1 MQTVADGSPD
11 SGGGVPGIAD
21 NARHLASLSD
31 EYPCEATAELARQ
44 LAERA
49 RASRFRRYRDRVRQ
63 LAARAPTKRPTL
75 TAPPSL
81 LS

>member
-1 MQTVADGSPD
+1 VQTVADGAPD
-11 SGGGVPGIAD
+11 SGGVVPGIAD
-21 NARHLASLSD
+21 DTRHLVSLSD
-31 EYPCEATAELARQ
+31 DYPCEVTAELARQ

-49 RASRFRRYRDRVRQ
+49 RASRFRRYRDRMKQ
-63 LAARAPTKRPTL
+63 LATRAPHKRPTL